1 MVSHHPLGNIRVTL
15 RLTAATAAAV
25 ILASSCAGAQ
35 TAPAQPASGV
45 LTYSPAFFAA
55 QRPNTAYD
63 MINRLPA
70 FSFVNTGTSRGFAG
84 NSGNVLID
92 GERPTSKSDDLQT
105 ILQRIPASDVDHID
119 VIRGGAPGIDMQGLT
134 VIANVVRKRETST
147 EWVLDLQE
155 NVFLDGHTVPSAS
168 LNFTEHDG
176 DKTFEA
182 SATRYAGFDDSVGN
196 GTHTVVKYDKNGNI
210 VSTTTQPAHTSG
222 QGSGGAFTGAA
233 TVPLLGGTFKS
244 NLALQDSPFYS
255 TATYFDGLFTRYIT
269 DDSVNRNAELGLNWK
284 GNIGSWED
292 ESLVLQRLG
301 FSKDVNTSF
310 QNLPQPP
317 PDDRD
322 DEIFRSSSSTGESI
336 ARETLRHAWGPVTV
350 QTGGEVAYNWLDGVT
365 SFVLNQVPVPLPDAK
380 AHVDEKRG
388 ELFGE
393 ATWKISPEWMFQAGS
408 RFEYSIISEQ
418 SDTDQSR
425 SFFYPKPR
433 AVLTWSPTKDDQLR
447 VRYEKVV
454 GQLDFGNFIA
464 TGNLGGSGVTSG
476 NSNLRPDQRSQY
488 EISYEHHFWDKGAF
502 TLQLIHEE
510 ITDVVDLVPV
520 KAPNGAVFDAPG
532 NIGNGQ
538 NNQFNVDFV
547 LPLDKLG
554 LPNGRFH
561 TITNFQL
568 SSVPDPVTGLNR
580 VISAERPQDIEAS
593 LSQDI
598 ESLKSTWKI
607 GYFNGWD
614 ERYFRVSQT
623 QHRRVIP
630 PYIYVYWEYK
640 PTPTWSLHFELDD
653 LGRFVYENQYVNY
666 LGERN
671 KDQLLFIDD
680 RAIKSQPRLY
690 VEIRKTF

>member
-1 MVSHHPLGNIRVTL
+1 MKLC
-15 RLTAATAAAV
+15 LTAATAAAAV
-25 ILASSCAGAQ
+25 IIASSSAGAQ
-35 TAPAQPASGV
+35 TSPARSASGSI
-45 LTYSPAFFAA
+45 LTYNAAFFAE

-63 MINRLPA
+63 MIGRLPA
-70 FSFVNTGTSRGFAG
+70 FSFVNTGTARGFAG

-92 GERPTSKSDDLQT
+92 GQRPTSKSDDLQT

-147 EWVLDLQE
+147 QWVLDLQD
-155 NVFLDGHTVPSAS
+155 NVFLDGHTVPQAS

-196 GTHTVVKYDKNGNI
+196 GFHTVVTYDPNGNV
-210 VSTTTQPAHTSG
+210 VSTFTQPAHTSG
-222 QGSGGAFTGAA
+222 QGSGGAVTGAA
-233 TVPLLGGTFKS
+233 TVPLLSGTFKA

-255 TATYFDGLFTRYIT
+255 TATYFAGPDTRYIT

-310 QNLPQPP
+310 QPL
-317 PDDRD
+317 D

-336 ARETLRHAWGPVTV
+336 ARETLRHPWGDAVTV
-350 QTGGEVAYNWLDGVT
+350 QTGGEIAYNWLDGVT
-365 SFVLNQVPVPLPDAK
+365 SFLLNGNSIPLPDAK

-388 ELFGE
+388 ELFAE

-418 SDTDQSR
+418 SDTDQRR

-433 AVLTWSPTKDDQLR
+433 AVLTWSPTKDDQVR
-447 VRYEKVV
+447 VRYERIV

-464 TGNLGGSGVTSG
+464 TSNLGGNGVTSG
-476 NSNLRPDQRSQY
+476 NPDLRPDQRSQY
-488 EISYEHHFWDKGAF
+488 EVSYEHHFWDKGAI
-502 TLQLIHEE
+502 TLQLIHED

-520 KAPNGAVFDAPG
+520 QGPNGAKFDAPG

-538 NNQFNVDFV
+538 NNQFNLDFV

-554 LPNGRFH
+554 LPNGRLH

-568 SSVPDPVTGLNR
+568 SSVPDPVTGANR
-580 VISAERPQDIEAS
+580 VISGERPQDLEAA

-614 ERYFRVSQT
+614 EHYFRLAQT

-640 PTPTWSLHFELDD
+640 PTPSWSFHFELDD
-653 LGRFVYENQYVNY
+653 LGRFVYENEYFNFA
-666 LGERN
+666 GERN
-671 KDQLLFIDD
+671 TSPLLYTDD

-690 VEIRKTF
+690 IEIRKTFG